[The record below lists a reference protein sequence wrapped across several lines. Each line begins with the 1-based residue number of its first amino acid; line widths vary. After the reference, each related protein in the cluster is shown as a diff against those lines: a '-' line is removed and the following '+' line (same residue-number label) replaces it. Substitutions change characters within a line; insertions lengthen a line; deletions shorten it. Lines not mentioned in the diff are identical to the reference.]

1 MKRVIADKIASVA
14 QHNDLTSEL
23 RLSDEI
29 PCEEGI
35 LVAVEVASDKA
46 ACNQLELTS
55 GRMAVVQ
62 RGDILVGALGHRRA
76 LFGYAGHVPES
87 LKPGDYIDLLNV
99 GGVLGLCDDATR
111 AHGAPF
117 KCRVLGCVLSFPFL
131 GERIGVPARVGAKSL
146 DSMSRT
152 PDVTGIPVVA
162 VVGTCMDAGKTS
174 AGCAI
179 LAQFR
184 RAGLRVDAFKA
195 TGVSTRRDILAM
207 EDAGA
212 RNTMIFGDLGA
223 VATTAENGPRL
234 TNVMLSELVKAQPD
248 MILFEL
254 GDGLLGDYGVE
265 GILADSNIRS
275 SISALVL
282 CAKDPMGAWGG
293 VKLLRDQFD
302 LTPCV
307 ITGPATDNVVGVEI
321 VRDRLGLPAANALTS
336 GALLGDIVLDHCGKL
351 PARAEMAHG

>member
-1 MKRVIADKIASVA
+1 
-14 QHNDLTSEL
+14 
-23 RLSDEI
+23 
-29 PCEEGI
+29 
-35 LVAVEVASDKA
+35 
-46 ACNQLELTS
+46 
-55 GRMAVVQ
+55 
-62 RGDILVGALGHRRA
+62 
-76 LFGYAGHVPES
+76 
-87 LKPGDYIDLLNV
+87 
-99 GGVLGLCDDATR
+99 
-111 AHGAPF
+111 
-117 KCRVLGCVLSFPFL
+117 
-131 GERIGVPARVGAKSL
+131 
-146 DSMSRT
+146 
-152 PDVTGIPVVA
+152 
-162 VVGTCMDAGKTS
+162 
-174 AGCAI
+174 
-179 LAQFR
+179 
-184 RAGLRVDAFKA
+184 
-195 TGVSTRRDILAM
+195 
-207 EDAGA
+207 
-212 RNTMIFGDLGA
+212 MIFGDLGA

-265 GILADSNIRS
+265 AILADSNIRS

-351 PARAEMAHG
+351 PACAEMAHG